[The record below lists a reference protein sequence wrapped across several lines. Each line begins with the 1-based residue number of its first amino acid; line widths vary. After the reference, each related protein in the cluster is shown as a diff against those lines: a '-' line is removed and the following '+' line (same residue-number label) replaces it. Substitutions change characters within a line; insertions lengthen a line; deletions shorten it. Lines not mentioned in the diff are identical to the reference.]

1 MLWVDPATELK
12 RALSEVH
19 LLDTAALH
27 VGLVKAF
34 VRVYFPDA
42 VSDEPI
48 CWTCKKNLSQAD
60 SLTCAICGW
69 IVCKKCESCG
79 CEYSSYLINFVSMV
93 KELTFSIEDEL
104 AAFEASLEN

>member
-19 LLDTAALH
+19 LLDTPALH

-48 CWTCKKNLSQAD
+48 CWTCKK
-60 SLTCAICGW
+60 T
-69 IVCKKCESCG
+69 
-79 CEYSSYLINFVSMV
+79 
-93 KELTFSIEDEL
+93 
-104 AAFEASLEN
+104 

>member
-60 SLTCAICGW
+60 NLTCDICGW
-69 IVCKKCESCG
+69 IVCKNVSLVVV
-79 CEYSSYLINFVSMV
+79 STLVILLI
-93 KELTFSIEDEL
+93 L
-104 AAFEASLEN
+104 

>member
-19 LLDTAALH
+19 LLGTAALH

-69 IVCKKCESCG
+69 IVCKKSESCG